1 MAAVVCPCR
10 YVTSAA
16 SMALLPLLAP
26 LHSVGKRPVRTDS
39 SAGPLAVVLV
49 CSWFHVSCRTS
60 GPRSS
65 VLESARSVCGRSLV
79 LGPRAHTSIC
89 FFVAAQI
96 SSHMKL
102 CAIPND
108 NRCGT
113 VLVDVRAMSAGL
125 VSKPNDRSPGNSD
138 SEATEN
144 SQV

>member
-1 MAAVVCPCR
+1 
-10 YVTSAA
+10 
-16 SMALLPLLAP
+16 MALLPLLAP

-39 SAGPLAVVLV
+39 SAGPYSSNVSVFVVSRFGSDERSSVLGPRVRTVRLRAVL
-49 CSWFHVSCRTS
+49 

-65 VLESARSVCGRSLV
+65 SPHVNL
-79 LGPRAHTSIC
+79 

-125 VSKPNDRSPGNSD
+125 VFKPNDRSPGNSD